1 MNIKQDCESAIYSY
15 APQMRQ
21 TNAVLLGDHRQY
33 VEFAVSSLKNHYHV
47 LKVEGET
54 TWSIPE
60 DLKAK
65 LDADK
70 PYQDINMATKIVTK
84 NSSTAASIPSA
95 SVLVQ
100 GELAVNVTDK
110 RLFTENN
117 AGVVVELGTNPSS
130 ITTGS
135 ITVTGTVDSR
145 DVAADGT
152 KLDGVES
159 GADVTD
165 TTNVVSSLT
174 AGSNI
179 TIAADGTIS
188 SGTGPDTTYTAG
200 SNLSLTGTVFAN
212 TAPFTS
218 ADNSKL
224 GSIETGATADQ
235 TAAQIL
241 TAIKTVDGSGSGLDA
256 DKVDGYNV
264 STASTGTDA
273 NTIYFRT

>member
-1 MNIKQDCESAIYSY
+1 
-15 APQMRQ
+15 
-21 TNAVLLGDHRQY
+21 
-33 VEFAVSSLKNHYHV
+33 
-47 LKVEGET
+47 
-54 TWSIPE
+54 
-60 DLKAK
+60 
-65 LDADK
+65 
-70 PYQDINMATKIVTK
+70 MATKIVTK

-117 AGVVVELGTNPSS
+117 TGVVVELGTNPSS

-188 SGTGPDTTYTAG
+188 SGTGPNTTYTAG
-200 SNLSLTGTVFAN
+200 SGLSLTGTVFAN
-212 TAPFTS
+212 TSPDQTVGLTGSGATSISGTYPNFTISSTNTTYSVGDGGLTQINFTS
-218 ADNSKL
+218 ADNTKL
-224 GSIETGATADQ
+224 DGIESGATADQ
-235 TAAQIL
+235 TAAQLL

-256 DKVDGYNV
+256 DKVDGYNI